1 MAKPSPQQNLKVAT
15 ERAFAALAH
24 QPPEQ
29 FEWLGAT
36 LVGDRW
42 RLPILDDAFDV
53 DLSAGQVTLASSGE
67 PVGAAWRILAL
78 HYLNITTRPEAQDPA
93 ITFADLATARSYAGI
108 YQGRV
113 ISRFCYTAGRD
124 GETFRTAAT
133 CLGGKPVDEGDAAFD
148 FAMFPRVTVRL
159 IWHAPDEEFPASATL
174 LLPGNIDAYFCSE
187 DTVVMSEQLVARL
200 SGRGF

>member
-1 MAKPSPQQNLKVAT
+1 MDKPSPQQNLKVAT
-15 ERAFAALAH
+15 DRAFETLAK
-24 QPPEQ
+24 QPAEQ
-29 FEWLGAT
+29 FQWLGAAM
-36 LVGDRW
+36 VDDRW

-67 PVGAAWRILAL
+67 PVCAAWRILGL
-78 HYLNITTRPEAQDPA
+78 HYLNITTRPEAQEPA

-124 GETFRTAAT
+124 GETFRAAAT
-133 CLGGKPVDEGDAAFD
+133 GLGGRPVDSGDAAFD
-148 FAMFPRVTVRL
+148 FTIFPRLTVRL
-159 IWHAPDEEFPASATL
+159 IWHASDDEFPSSATL
-174 LLPGNIDAYFCSE
+174 LLPGNIEAYFCSE

-200 SGRGF
+200 GGKPY